1 MARRKKGAKNNRSKG
16 GSVQRVLPELNTNAF
31 IIGNGTSRKDFELEW
46 LMQHGNL
53 YGLNWFF
60 KKEFMPTVIVAS
72 DEPMTKSILKAHT
85 AAVKQRQFF
94 TWFPKP
100 GSGAKKATCP
110 EKFAAGPMATW
121 VACDKHQAKNVF
133 LIGMDFFGFGSKS
146 ADKNGKLN
154 NLYAGEKH
162 YMTQTEGGIAPTYRN
177 WQRRFQYT
185 MKSFPNVQFWH
196 VNPFEGDS
204 PERLKGLP
212 NFHQISWDNLQT
224 HLKEGAELIDDLVK
238 TEEDIQLATEQNP
251 HDLQAAIER
260 QIVSQENVI
269 YRDLLSDKQ
278 VEDIRVQ
285 VGKIQQKQGLESG
298 GAMVHIAG
306 MEINVPMMGLA
317 KNPDGT
323 ISYPNEEQ
331 IRAVVKREQMQRMNT
346 MINYWKRHNFQPQP
360 LEVPK
365 NAKQPKPS
373 AVASMP
379 PPPPPLDTNIK
390 VPPPPPPVFA

>member
-1 MARRKKGAKNNRSKG
+1 MAKKRKGTS
-16 GSVQRVLPELNTNAF
+16 SQRVLPELNANAF

-46 LMQHGNL
+46 LMGHGNL

-72 DEPMTKSILKAHT
+72 DEPMTKSIIKAHA

-100 GSGAKKATCP
+100 GSGAKKASCP

-121 VACDKHQAKNVF
+121 VACDKHEAKNVF

-162 YMTQTEGGIAPTYRN
+162 YMMQTEGGIAPTYRN

-212 NFHQISWDNLQT
+212 NFHQISWDNLQK
-224 HLKEGAELIDDLVK
+224 HLKEGAELVDDLKK
-238 TEEDIQLATEQNP
+238 TEEDIRLATEQNP
-251 HDLQAAIER
+251 HDLMATLER
-260 QIVSQENVI
+260 HIVSQENVI
-269 YRDLLSDKQ
+269 YRDILTDKQ
-278 VEDIRVQ
+278 VQDIRVQ
-285 VGKIQQKQGLESG
+285 AGRIQQKQGLESG
-298 GAMVHIAG
+298 GAVMRIAG
-306 MEINVPMMGLA
+306 MDISVPMMGLA
-317 KNPDGT
+317 KNSDGT
-323 ISYPNEEQ
+323 ITYPNEEQ
-331 IRAVVKREQMQRMNT
+331 IRAVVKREQMQRMNI
-346 MINYWKRHNFQPQP
+346 MVNYWQKNNFIPQP
-360 LEVPK
+360 LDVPK
-365 NAKQPKPS
+365 DTKPAKAT

-379 PPPPPLDTNIK
+379 PPPPPLNTNIK
-390 VPPPPPPVFA
+390 VPPPPPPVF